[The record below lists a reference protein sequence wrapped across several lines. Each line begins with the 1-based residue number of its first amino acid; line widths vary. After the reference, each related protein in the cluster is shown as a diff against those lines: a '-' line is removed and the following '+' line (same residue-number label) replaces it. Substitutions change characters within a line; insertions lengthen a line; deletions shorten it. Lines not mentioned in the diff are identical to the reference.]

1 MKNIWLIIALGL
13 MFFSFD
19 LSKSATKKMDKTLA
33 KLWPEH
39 SITKMPINLVGSS
52 QKKLSF
58 SLRKN
63 TLFKILNFSKTEAY
77 LFLSKGIGKMSE
89 FDYMVVFKKDLSIL
103 KIKLLVYREDY
114 GGEIGSNR
122 WLKQFI
128 GKKDPVKMKF
138 GHDIQNISGATI
150 SARSLTE
157 DVKKVTR
164 KMMELKQKG
173 II

>member
-1 MKNIWLIIALGL
+1 MKSFWFVIALSVT
-13 MFFSFD
+13 FFSFD
-19 LSKSATKKMDKTLA
+19 LSKSATKKMDRTLA
-33 KLWPEH
+33 KLWPEQT
-39 SITKMPINLVGSS
+39 ITKKPVNMTISN
-52 QKKLSF
+52 QEKLSF
-58 SLRKN
+58 KLSNN
-63 TLFKILNFSKTEAY
+63 TLFRVLNNSKTEAY
-77 LFLSKGIGKMSE
+77 LFLSKGIGKMNE

-103 KIKLLVYREDY
+103 KVKLLVYREEY

-128 GKKDPVKMKF
+128 GKKDPKKMKF

-157 DVKKVTR
+157 DVKKVVR
-164 KMMELKQKG
+164 QMFELKQKG